1 MLFVIC
7 YFVTEHTM
15 ANITPDRVF
24 AAADALEASGSRVSV
39 RSVRDYLG
47 GGSPNQIT
55 PLLASWRAR
64 KPSVA
69 APEIQLDPRIV
80 QLIAEQVRAAAGEA
94 AVRADERANEAE
106 DTLTLCQQENSEL
119 AEQLATTLRALD
131 EARANKVE
139 QQAGTISEIR
149 EEIERVRS
157 EAEEEVEEA
166 NTRANREREVAETAQ
181 HALARAE
188 LRLES
193 MPRLEGEV
201 ERLRT
206 ALDEALSGKQ
216 SAEQQAAV
224 AAAKLDAATQRVSA
238 AEEREREARQQQAAA
253 QEAAARANGD
263 AHQAQITLQ
272 AVQAR
277 LESTSR
283 ELETARG
290 SLSELKEELKELR
303 AEKKPAKNGEQG

>member
-1 MLFVIC
+1 
-7 YFVTEHTM
+7 M

-24 AAADALEASGSRVSV
+24 AAADALEASGNRVSV
-39 RSVRDYLG
+39 RSVRDHLG

-131 EARANKVE
+131 EARAKVE

>member
-1 MLFVIC
+1 
-7 YFVTEHTM
+7 M

-24 AAADALEASGSRVSV
+24 AAADALEASGNRVSV
-39 RSVRDYLG
+39 RSVRDHLG

-131 EARANKVE
+131 EARAKVE

-166 NTRANREREVAETAQ
+166 DTRANREREVAETAQ

-224 AAAKLDAATQRVSA
+224 AAAKLDAAIQRVSA

>member
-7 YFVTEHTM
+7 YYVSEHTM

-131 EARANKVE
+131 EARAKVE

-166 NTRANREREVAETAQ
+166 DTRANREREVAETAQ

-224 AAAKLDAATQRVSA
+224 AAAKLDAAIQRVSA

>member
-7 YFVTEHTM
+7 YYVSEHTM

-24 AAADALEASGSRVSV
+24 AAADALEASGNRVSV
-39 RSVRDYLG
+39 RSVRDHLG

-69 APEIQLDPRIV
+69 APEIQLDPRIVV

-131 EARANKVE
+131 EARAKVE

-157 EAEEEVEEA
+157 EAEEEVEA
-166 NTRANREREVAETAQ
+166 ADTRANREREVAETAQ

-224 AAAKLDAATQRVSA
+224 AAAKLDAAIQRVSA
-238 AEEREREARQQQAAA
+238 AEEREREATPAAGSSSGGSRPCQWRCPPGPNHSA
-253 QEAAARANGD
+253 GRAGAA
-263 AHQAQITLQ
+263 
-272 AVQAR
+272 
-277 LESTSR
+277 
-283 ELETARG
+283 
-290 SLSELKEELKELR
+290 
-303 AEKKPAKNGEQG
+303 

>member
-1 MLFVIC
+1 
-7 YFVTEHTM
+7 M

-24 AAADALEASGSRVSV
+24 AAADALEASGNRVSV
-39 RSVRDYLG
+39 RSVRDHLG

-131 EARANKVE
+131 EARAKVE

-157 EAEEEVEEA
+157 EAEEEVEA
-166 NTRANREREVAETAQ
+166 ADTRANREREVAETAQ

-224 AAAKLDAATQRVSA
+224 AAAKLDAAIQRVSA

>member
-131 EARANKVE
+131 EARAKVE

-166 NTRANREREVAETAQ
+166 NTRANREREVAAETAQ

-253 QEAAARANGD
+253 REAAARANGD